1 MHFCYK
7 HPKKPAQSPHSKA
20 AAAAPTS
27 FSLYSLPDVAIGHVS
42 SFLQFKV
49 VARLLKVSKSTQEAV
64 YTSGGRGQFG
74 RRRVAGGRCQFG
86 RRRVE
91 RLILARHRHVW
102 QASARITAHTQ
113 TLHRAAL
120 QITANKTSIKI
131 SCCNVCNEHLTLYIR
146 RREASHPGGFLS
158 HPGGLLSTAT

>member
-20 AAAAPTS
+20 AAAAVPTS
-27 FSLYSLPDVAIGHVS
+27 FSLYILPDVAIGHVS

-74 RRRVAGGRCQFG
+74 RRRVAGGRGQFG

-91 RLILARHRHVW
+91 G
-102 QASARITAHTQ
+102 Q
-113 TLHRAAL
+113 TH
-120 QITANKTSIKI
+120 
-131 SCCNVCNEHLTLYIR
+131 
-146 RREASHPGGFLS
+146 
-158 HPGGLLSTAT
+158 

>member
-1 MHFCYK
+1 MMDAGSVAFE
-7 HPKKPAQSPHSKA
+7 QSLEYAMMDAGSVASEQSLESALAPTSVA
-20 AAAAPTS
+20 AAAAAAATAAAAPTS

-64 YTSGGRGQFG
+64 YASGGRGIRLG
-74 RRRVAGGRCQFG
+74 RTRPVWASTSRGSDPLIK
-86 RRRVE
+86 

-120 QITANKTSIKI
+120 QITANKTSIKN
-131 SCCNVCNEHLTLYIR
+131 SC
-146 RREASHPGGFLS
+146 
-158 HPGGLLSTAT
+158 